1 MSGPFA
7 DDEKCQEFAANLDKM
22 LNGFKWSRADL
33 ARKCNYSTTV
43 VSNTLNFQRA
53 PTVQQGEKFDEAFG
67 LTDMFAAKAR
77 EIRGESFTP
86 VFRKFSDYEREADTL
101 LIYEHS
107 FIPGLVQTERYARA
121 VIETWPNITTD
132 ETERLVAG
140 RLGRQEILARDNPPK
155 IFMLVDEGS
164 LQRPVAEPEVMYE
177 QCTRLLEVSR
187 LPAISLSVVPYSTG
201 GHMGLLGAF
210 WIAERQGHPSIV
222 YLEDAADGRVCEDD
236 PVILNRVELRFRSLQ
251 QEALSTRASRDVIA
265 RMAKEL
271 WNATAPAGARAPIAV
286 LTAEHA

>member
-1 MSGPFA
+1 M
-7 DDEKCQEFAANLDKM
+7 
-22 LNGFKWSRADL
+22 
-33 ARKCNYSTTV
+33 
-43 VSNTLNFQRA
+43 
-53 PTVQQGEKFDEAFG
+53 
-67 LTDMFAAKAR
+67 
-77 EIRGESFTP
+77 
-86 VFRKFSDYEREADTL
+86 
-101 LIYEHS
+101 
-107 FIPGLVQTERYARA
+107 
-121 VIETWPNITTD
+121 IETWPNITAD

-164 LQRPVAEPEVMYE
+164 LRRPVAEPAVMHE
-177 QCTRLLEVSR
+177 QCIRVLEVSG
-187 LPAISLSVVPYSTG
+187 LPTISLSVVPYSTG

-210 WIAERQGHPSIV
+210 WIAEKQGHPSIV

-265 RMAKEL
+265 RIAEEL
-271 WNATAPAGARAPIAV
+271 WNATAPTGARALTAV

>member
-7 DDEKCQEFAANLDKM
+7 DDEKCQEFAANLKSM
-22 LNGFKWSRADL
+22 LDAFKWQRADL
-33 ARKCNYSTTV
+33 AVACNFSASV
-43 VSNTLNFQRA
+43 ISNILTFQRP
-53 PTVQQGEKFDEAFG
+53 PTVQQGEAFDGAFR
-67 LTDMFAAKAR
+67 LKDVFAKAAR

-107 FIPGLVQTERYARA
+107 FVPGLVQTERYAHA
-121 VIETWPNITTD
+121 VIETWPNITKD
-132 ETERLVAG
+132 ETERLVAA
-140 RLGRQEILARDNPPK
+140 RLGRQEILARDTPPK
-155 IFMLVDEGS
+155 TFMLVDEGS
-164 LQRPVAEPEVMYE
+164 LRRPAAEPDVMYE
-177 QCTRLLEVSR
+177 QCMHLLEVSR
-187 LPAISLSVVPYSTG
+187 MPAMSLSVVPYTTG

-236 PVILNRVELRFRSLQ
+236 PVILNRLELRFRSLQ

-265 RMAKEL
+265 RIAEEV
-271 WNATAPAGARAPIAV
+271 WNPTAPPGARALTVVP
-286 LTAEHA
+286 TAEHV